1 MFLLRMWDVRS
12 MCGGAGQ
19 GVVSQGLGSAP
30 ALSIPLNT
38 LSSLTSLQL
47 SSSGIQRVRRQRG
60 VLQKQGSTG
69 KSLGTPYPPGPGS
82 ALSEP
87 LPSCA
92 VAAVS
97 RVQEPCVTPK
107 AQNSPG
113 ETNICQR
120 SLMPWLLHQSLH
132 QQTSQ
137 PCLPLVFAFWEA
149 GLSRALCSLCA
160 DASPSPTVL
169 L

>member
-1 MFLLRMWDVRS
+1 MWDVRS
-12 MCGGAGQ
+12 VYGRAGQ

-30 ALSIPLNT
+30 ALSMPLNT

-107 AQNSPG
+107 AP
-113 ETNICQR
+113 E
-120 SLMPWLLHQSLH
+120 QSRGNKHLP
-132 QQTSQ
+132 TQ
-137 PCLPLVFAFWEA
+137 PY
-149 GLSRALCSLCA
+149 ALA
-160 DASPSPTVL
+160 PPPEPSPADFPAMPALGVCLLGSWAVQSPVL
-169 L
+169 SVC